1 MAGEIER
8 VVARVLHEGER
19 RGALDLEATEMALRT
34 AMHQVGGVL
43 LEQLLNADGGG
54 YRGAHLPCGQGHQA
68 AFVEYRRKEVLTV
81 LAPVQVQRAYYHCG
95 PCAAGVIPKDQAL
108 DIVGTAFSP
117 GVRRLMGR
125 VGGKEAFDAGR
136 RDLAELAGI
145 LVTTKAVERVAE
157 ALGAEVEAVA
167 RTEREAALA
176 GKVILLKPVPKLYI
190 AIDATGVPM
199 VPHETE
205 GRPGKDATGQAK
217 TREAKLGCVF
227 TQTRLDA
234 KGRPVRDEG
243 STTYVGAIETAEAF
257 GVRIYAEAVR
267 RGVTRAAQVSVLGDG
282 APWIWGIAAEHFPGA
297 TQIVDLYHAREH
309 VADLGK
315 LLYGP
320 GSAEANTWVAA
331 RGEDLDAGEVERLVA
346 ALDRLRPRA
355 VEGQEAVRKAI
366 GYFQT
371 NAERM
376 RYARFRRQGLF
387 VGSGVVEAA
396 CKTIIGFRLKQSG
409 MRWTVKGANAIIAL
423 RCAELSGRWEEFWEA
438 RSAS

>member
-1 MAGEIER
+1 M
-8 VVARVLHEGER
+8 HE
-19 RGALDLEATEMALRT
+19 
-34 AMHQVGGVL
+34 VGGRL

-54 YRGAHLPCGQGHQA
+54 YRGAHVPCGQGHQA
-68 AFVEYRRKEVLTV
+68 AFVEYRRKAVLTV

-157 ALGAEVEAVA
+157 AVGAEIETLAQQ
-167 RTEREAALA
+167 ERALA
-176 GKVILLKPVPKLYI
+176 LSGKLVPLQPVPKLYI
-190 AIDATGVPM
+190 AIDATGVPV
-199 VPHETE
+199 VPHETA
-205 GRPGKDATGQAK
+205 GRPGKDESGQAR

-267 RGVTRAAQVSVLGDG
+267 RGVTRPAQVSVLGDG

-309 VADLGK
+309 LADLGK

-355 VEGQEAVRKAI
+355 AEGQEAVRKAI

-387 VGSGVVEAA
+387 VGSGVVEAG

-423 RCAELSGRWEEFWEA
+423 RCAEVSGRWEEFWEA